1 MLTQRTLTGPVK
13 RISGGIQQLTSRENG
28 YLLLWLLLLHY
39 SLGYPFKLIYVLSA
53 FSGMLLLL
61 NTGKGVY
68 RCLVLL
74 LTVAG
79 ALYAPVGIIYGYPDI
94 NVTGSVMYTNSR
106 EAHEFLGNIPLTA
119 WLLSFSVAVSGIAAV
134 LSSLYVSKDR
144 VRTRRGNRWLFIL
157 FLVPALWSPVR

>member
-1 MLTQRTLTGPVK
+1 MLY
-13 RISGGIQQLTSRENG
+13 QLSRHFYG
-28 YLLLWLLLLHY
+28 RLGWIPCLLLLTCLP
-39 SLGYPFKLIYVLSA
+39 SLRHSIQLQQSKCIDSLLFSSKKMTKPRGMPLGLISSTLFLLGFLVRVL
-53 FSGMLLLL
+53 FTQHL
-61 NTGKGVY
+61 
-68 RCLVLL
+68 
-74 LTVAG
+74 
-79 ALYAPVGIIYGYPDI
+79 YPDI
-94 NVTGSVMYTNSR
+94 NVTGSLMYTNSR

>member
-1 MLTQRTLTGPVK
+1 MLY
-13 RISGGIQQLTSRENG
+13 QLSRHFYG
-28 YLLLWLLLLHY
+28 RLGWIPCLLLLTCLP
-39 SLGYPFKLIYVLSA
+39 SLRHSIQLQQSKCIDSLLFSSKKMTKPRGMPLGLISSTLFLLGFQVRVL
-53 FSGMLLLL
+53 FTQHL
-61 NTGKGVY
+61 
-68 RCLVLL
+68 
-74 LTVAG
+74 
-79 ALYAPVGIIYGYPDI
+79 YPDI
-94 NVTGSVMYTNSR
+94 NVTGSLMYTNSR

>member
-1 MLTQRTLTGPVK
+1 MPLGLISSTLFLLGFQVRVLFTQHL
-13 RISGGIQQLTSRENG
+13 
-28 YLLLWLLLLHY
+28 
-39 SLGYPFKLIYVLSA
+39 
-53 FSGMLLLL
+53 
-61 NTGKGVY
+61 
-68 RCLVLL
+68 
-74 LTVAG
+74 
-79 ALYAPVGIIYGYPDI
+79 YPDI
-94 NVTGSVMYTNSR
+94 NVTGSLMYTNSR